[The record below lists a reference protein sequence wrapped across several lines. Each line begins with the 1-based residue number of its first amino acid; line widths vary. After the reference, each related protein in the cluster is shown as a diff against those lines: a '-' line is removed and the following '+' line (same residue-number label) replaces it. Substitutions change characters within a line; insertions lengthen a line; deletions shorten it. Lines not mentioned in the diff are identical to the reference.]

1 MIPLGK
7 VSVFAASSWGGF
19 FLEQRMAKLYAE
31 IAKMEAQDDGTVK
44 VWGYASSEAV
54 DSDGEIIAAE
64 AMKAAIPDYMKF
76 GAVREMHG
84 SNAAGTAIEINVEN
98 DGRTFFGAH
107 IVDPVAVTKVKT
119 GVYKGFSI
127 GGSVTA
133 RDELNKS
140 QITGLKL
147 TEISLVDRPANPD
160 AVFTCYKA
168 DKPKDEEEAD
178 KDDKPSDKSAEE
190 KGDKP
195 KDGDK
200 EPEAEEK
207 DGKDDKKDD
216 EEEDD
221 KKDEAEKSASVNLS
235 ESEIAILK
243 AVLAKAEKPKDEPV
257 AKSMWQVKSLADVLM
272 SLEWLISDA
281 SYDGV
286 DEAVIAQIKES
297 AGKLAESLKALT
309 VSEADKLVDGLAAK
323 ADKSDD
329 LAKAESVDEL
339 AKAQDALKKSN
350 DALAKAQA
358 EIESL
363 KKQAAPPKGSTKAIS
378 KAEDNG
384 EDPLNGFEPIVK
396 NDGSLDDVAT
406 LVKAAQAGRL

>member
-1 MIPLGK
+1 
-7 VSVFAASSWGGF
+7 
-19 FLEQRMAKLYAE
+19 MAKLYAE

-84 SNAAGTAIEINVEN
+84 SNAAGTAIEINVED

-160 AVFTCYKA
+160 AVFTCFKA
-168 DKPKDEEEAD
+168 DKPKDEEAD
-178 KDDKPSDKSAEE
+178 KDEDDKPAGKSDETPADDAE
-190 KGDKP
+190 KA
-195 KDGDK
+195 DGDK
-200 EPEAEEK
+200 KADEG
-207 DGKDDKKDD
+207 DG
-216 EEEDD
+216 
-221 KKDEAEKSASVNLS
+221 KKDEAEKSVSVELS
-235 ESEIAILK
+235 ASEIAILK
-243 AVLAKAEKPKDEPV
+243 AALAKAEKQEDEPV
-257 AKSMWQVKSLADVLM
+257 AKSMWQVKSLADVLA
-272 SLEWLISDA
+272 SLRWLIEDA
-281 SYDGV
+281 IYDDV
-286 DEAVIAQIKES
+286 DAAVIAQIKES
-297 AGKLAESLKALT
+297 AASLAESLKALT
-309 VSEADKLVDGLAAK
+309 ISEADKLVDGLAAK

-329 LAKAESVDEL
+329 LSKAESADEL

-363 KKQAAPPKGSTKAIS
+363 KKQAAPPKGSTKAIG

-384 EDPLNGFEPIVK
+384 EDPLNGFQPIVK

-406 LVKAAQAGRL
+406 LVKAAHAGRL

>member
-1 MIPLGK
+1 
-7 VSVFAASSWGGF
+7 
-19 FLEQRMAKLYAE
+19 MAKLYAE

-84 SNAAGTAIEINVEN
+84 SNAAGTAIEINVED

-160 AVFTCYKA
+160 AVFTCFKA
-168 DKPKDEEEAD
+168 DKPKDDEEAAD
-178 KDDKPSDKSAEE
+178 KDDEPADKTDETPTDDTE
-190 KGDKP
+190 KA
-195 KDGDK
+195 DG
-200 EPEAEEK
+200 EK
-207 DGKDDKKDD
+207 VDDK
-216 EEEDD
+216 EDD

-257 AKSMWQVKSLADVLM
+257 AKSMYQVKSLADVLT
-272 SLEWLISDA
+272 SLKWLIEDA
-281 SYDGV
+281 AYDNI
-286 DEAVIAQIKES
+286 DETVIAQIKES
-297 AGKLAESLKALT
+297 AGSLAESLKALT

-329 LAKAESVDEL
+329 LAKAESADEL
-339 AKAQDALKKSN
+339 VKAQDALKKSN

-363 KKQAAPPKGSTKAIS
+363 KKQAAPPKGSTKAIG
-378 KAEDNG
+378 KAEDSG
-384 EDPLNGFEPIVK
+384 EDPLNGFQPIVK

-406 LVKAAQAGRL
+406 LVKAAQTGRL

>member
-1 MIPLGK
+1 
-7 VSVFAASSWGGF
+7 
-19 FLEQRMAKLYAE
+19 MAKLYAE

-84 SNAAGTAIEINVEN
+84 SNAAGTAIEINVED

-168 DKPKDEEEAD
+168 DKPKAEEEAD
-178 KDDKPSDKSAEE
+178 KDEDDKTADKADETPADDAEKSD
-190 KGDKP
+190 DKA
-195 KDGDK
+195 DGK
-200 EPEAEEK
+200 
-207 DGKDDKKDD
+207 KDDKED
-216 EEEDD
+216 ET
-221 KKDEAEKSASVNLS
+221 EKSASVNLS
-235 ESEIAILK
+235 ESEIAVLK
-243 AVLAKAEKPKDEPV
+243 AVLAKAEKPKGEPV
-257 AKSMWQVKSLADVLM
+257 AKSMWQVKSLADVLV
-272 SLEWLISDA
+272 SLKWLIHDA
-281 SYDGV
+281 GYDGT
-286 DEAVIAQIKES
+286 DEDVVAQIKES
-297 AGKLAESLKALT
+297 AASLAESLKALT

-406 LVKAAQAGRL
+406 LIKAKQTGRL

>member
-1 MIPLGK
+1 
-7 VSVFAASSWGGF
+7 
-19 FLEQRMAKLYAE
+19 MAKLYAE

-54 DSDGEIIAAE
+54 DSDGEVITAE

-84 SNAAGTAIEINVEN
+84 SNAAGTAIEINVED

-107 IVDPVAVTKVKT
+107 IVDPVAVTKVKK

-127 GGSVTA
+127 GGGVTS

-160 AVFTCYKA
+160 AVFTCFKA
-168 DKPKDEEEAD
+168 DKPKDEEAAD
-178 KDDKPSDKSAEE
+178 KDDEPADKADETPADDTE
-190 KGDKP
+190 KA
-195 KDGDK
+195 DG
-200 EPEAEEK
+200 
-207 DGKDDKKDD
+207 DKKDD
-216 EEEDD
+216 KEDG
-221 KKDEAEKSASVNLS
+221 KKDEAEKSASVELS

-243 AVLAKAEKPKDEPV
+243 AVLAKAEKPKDKPV

-272 SLEWLISDA
+272 SLKWLIEDA
-281 SYDGV
+281 AYGNI

-297 AGKLAESLKALT
+297 AGSLAESLKALT

-329 LAKAESVDEL
+329 LAKAESADEL

-350 DALAKAQA
+350 DALTKAQA

-363 KKQAAPPKGSTKAIS
+363 KKQAAPPKGSTKAIG

-384 EDPLNGFEPIVK
+384 EDPLQGFQPIVK

-406 LVKAAQAGRL
+406 LVKAAQTGRL

>member
-1 MIPLGK
+1 
-7 VSVFAASSWGGF
+7 
-19 FLEQRMAKLYAE
+19 MAKLYAE

-84 SNAAGTAIEINVEN
+84 SNAAGTAIEINVED

-168 DKPKDEEEAD
+168 DKPKDEEEA
-178 KDDKPSDKSAEE
+178 
-190 KGDKP
+190 
-195 KDGDK
+195 
-200 EPEAEEK
+200 
-207 DGKDDKKDD
+207 GK
-216 EEEDD
+216 EEDD
-221 KKDEAEKSASVNLS
+221 KTADKTDETPADDAEKADGNKKDDKEDEAEKSASVELS

-257 AKSMWQVKSLADVLM
+257 AKSMWQVKSLSDVLM
-272 SLEWLISDA
+272 SLKWLIEDA
-281 SYDGV
+281 AYDNI

-297 AGKLAESLKALT
+297 AASLAESLKALT
-309 VSEADKLVDGLAAK
+309 ASEADKLVDGLAAK

-363 KKQAAPPKGSTKAIS
+363 KKQVAPPKGGTKAIS

-384 EDPLNGFEPIVK
+384 EDPLKGFQPIVK

-406 LVKAAQAGRL
+406 LIKAAQTGRL

>member
-1 MIPLGK
+1 
-7 VSVFAASSWGGF
+7 
-19 FLEQRMAKLYAE
+19 MAKLYAE

-84 SNAAGTAIEINVEN
+84 SNAAGTAIEINVED

-160 AVFTCYKA
+160 AVFTCFKA
-168 DKPKDEEEAD
+168 DKPKDDDEAD
-178 KDDKPSDKSAEE
+178 KDEDDKTADKTDETPDDDAE
-190 KGDKP
+190 KA
-195 KDGDK
+195 DG
-200 EPEAEEK
+200 
-207 DGKDDKKDD
+207 DKKDD
-216 EEEDD
+216 KED
-221 KKDEAEKSASVNLS
+221 KEDETEKSASVNLS

-257 AKSMWQVKSLADVLM
+257 TKSMWQVKSLADVLM
-272 SLEWLISDA
+272 SLKWLINDA
-281 SYDGV
+281 GYDGV

-297 AGKLAESLKALT
+297 AGSLAESLKALT

-363 KKQAAPPKGSTKAIS
+363 KRQAAPPKGSTKAIS

-384 EDPLNGFEPIVK
+384 EDPLNGFQPIVK

-406 LVKAAQAGRL
+406 LVKAAHTGRL

>member
-1 MIPLGK
+1 
-7 VSVFAASSWGGF
+7 
-19 FLEQRMAKLYAE
+19 MAKLYAE

-54 DSDGEIIAAE
+54 DSDGEVIAAE

-84 SNAAGTAIEINVEN
+84 SNAAGTAIEINVED

-160 AVFTCYKA
+160 AVFTCFKA
-168 DKPKDEEEAD
+168 DKPKDDEETAD
-178 KDDKPSDKSAEE
+178 KDDESADKADETPDDDAE
-190 KGDKP
+190 KA
-195 KDGDK
+195 DG
-200 EPEAEEK
+200 
-207 DGKDDKKDD
+207 DKKDD
-216 EEEDD
+216 KEDD
-221 KKDEAEKSASVNLS
+221 KKDEAEKSASVELS

-243 AVLAKAEKPKDEPV
+243 AVLAKADKSEYEHKYEPV

-272 SLEWLISDA
+272 SLKWLINDA
-281 SYDGV
+281 GYDGV
-286 DEAVIAQIKES
+286 DESVIAQIKES
-297 AGKLAESLKALT
+297 AGSLAESLKALT

-329 LAKAESVDEL
+329 LAKAESADEL

-363 KKQAAPPKGSTKAIS
+363 KKQAAPPKGSTKAIG

-384 EDPLNGFEPIVK
+384 EDPLQGFQPIVK

-406 LVKAAQAGRL
+406 LVKAAQTGRL

>member
-1 MIPLGK
+1 
-7 VSVFAASSWGGF
+7 
-19 FLEQRMAKLYAE
+19 MAKLYAE

-54 DSDGEIIAAE
+54 DSDGEVIAAE

-84 SNAAGTAIEINVEN
+84 SNAAGTAIEINVED

-127 GGSVTA
+127 GGSVTS

-160 AVFTCYKA
+160 AVFTCFKA
-168 DKPKDEEEAD
+168 DKPKDGEEVAD
-178 KDDKPSDKSAEE
+178 KDDKPADKADETPADDTE
-190 KGDKP
+190 KA
-195 KDGDK
+195 DG
-200 EPEAEEK
+200 EK
-207 DGKDDKKDD
+207 VDDK
-216 EEEDD
+216 EDD
-221 KKDEAEKSASVNLS
+221 KKDETEKSASVELS

-243 AVLAKAEKPKDEPV
+243 AVLAKAEKQEAATKADEPV
-257 AKSMWQVKSLADVLM
+257 DESVIKS
-272 SLEWLISDA
+272 
-281 SYDGV
+281 
-286 DEAVIAQIKES
+286 
-297 AGKLAESLKALT
+297 
-309 VSEADKLVDGLAAK
+309 
-323 ADKSDD
+323 DKSDD
-329 LAKAESVDEL
+329 LAKAESADEL

-363 KKQAAPPKGSTKAIS
+363 KKQAAPPKGSTKAIG

-384 EDPLNGFEPIVK
+384 EDPLKGFQPIVK

-406 LVKAAQAGRL
+406 LIKAAQTGRL

>member
-1 MIPLGK
+1 
-7 VSVFAASSWGGF
+7 
-19 FLEQRMAKLYAE
+19 MAKLYAE

-54 DSDGEIIAAE
+54 DSDGEVIAAE

-84 SNAAGTAIEINVEN
+84 SNAAGTAIEINVED

-168 DKPKDEEEAD
+168 DKPKDEEEAAD
-178 KDDKPSDKSAEE
+178 KDDEPSDKSAEE
-190 KGDKP
+190 EGDKP

-200 EPEAEEK
+200 EPEAEDKEDDK
-207 DGKDDKKDD
+207 KDDKKD
-216 EEEDD
+216 ET
-221 KKDEAEKSASVNLS
+221 EKSASVNLS

-243 AVLAKAEKPKDEPV
+243 AVLAKAEKQKDEPV
-257 AKSMWQVKSLADVLM
+257 AKSMWQVKSLADVLA
-272 SLEWLISDA
+272 SLKWLIEDA
-281 SYDGV
+281 IYDDV
-286 DEAVIAQIKES
+286 DAAVIAQIKES
-297 AGKLAESLKALT
+297 AGSLAESLKALT
-309 VSEADKLVDGLAAK
+309 VSESDKLVDGLAAK

-329 LAKAESVDEL
+329 LAKAESADEL

-363 KKQAAPPKGSTKAIS
+363 KKQAAPPKGSAKAIG

-384 EDPLNGFEPIVK
+384 GDPLNGFQPIVK

-406 LVKAAQAGRL
+406 LVKAAQTGRL

>member
-1 MIPLGK
+1 
-7 VSVFAASSWGGF
+7 
-19 FLEQRMAKLYAE
+19 MAKLYAE

-84 SNAAGTAIEINVEN
+84 SNAAGTAIEINVED

-107 IVDPVAVTKVKT
+107 IVDPVAVAKVKT

-160 AVFTCYKA
+160 AVFTCFKA
-168 DKPKDEEEAD
+168 DKPK
-178 KDDKPSDKSAEE
+178 
-190 KGDKP
+190 
-195 KDGDK
+195 
-200 EPEAEEK
+200 
-207 DGKDDKKDD
+207 
-216 EEEDD
+216 
-221 KKDEAEKSASVNLS
+221 AEKQEA
-235 ESEIAILK
+235 ATK
-243 AVLAKAEKPKDEPV
+243 ADEP
-257 AKSMWQVKSLADVLM
+257 
-272 SLEWLISDA
+272 
-281 SYDGV
+281 V
-286 DEAVIAQIKES
+286 DEAVSKS
-297 AGKLAESLKALT
+297 
-309 VSEADKLVDGLAAK
+309 
-323 ADKSDD
+323 DKSDD
-329 LAKAESVDEL
+329 LAKAEMADAL

-384 EDPLNGFEPIVK
+384 ENPLNGFQPIVK

-406 LVKAAQAGRL
+406 LIKAKQTGRL

>member
-1 MIPLGK
+1 
-7 VSVFAASSWGGF
+7 
-19 FLEQRMAKLYAE
+19 MAKLYAE

-84 SNAAGTAIEINVEN
+84 SNAAGTAIEINVED

-160 AVFTCYKA
+160 AVFTCFKA
-168 DKPKDEEEAD
+168 DKPKADEEAD
-178 KDDKPSDKSAEE
+178 KDEDDKSADKTDETPADDAE
-190 KGDKP
+190 KADDKA
-195 KDGDK
+195 DGK
-200 EPEAEEK
+200 
-207 DGKDDKKDD
+207 KDDK
-216 EEEDD
+216 E
-221 KKDEAEKSASVNLS
+221 DEAEKSASVNLS

-272 SLEWLISDA
+272 SLKWLINDA
-281 SYDGV
+281 GYDGV

-297 AGKLAESLKALT
+297 AASLAESLKALT
-309 VSEADKLVDGLAAK
+309 ISEADKLVDGLAAK

-384 EDPLNGFEPIVK
+384 EDPLNGFQPIVK

-406 LVKAAQAGRL
+406 LIKAKQTGRL

>member
-1 MIPLGK
+1 
-7 VSVFAASSWGGF
+7 
-19 FLEQRMAKLYAE
+19 MAKLYAE

-54 DSDGEIIAAE
+54 DSDGEVIAAE

-84 SNAAGTAIEINVEN
+84 SNAAGTAIEINVED

-160 AVFTCYKA
+160 AVFTCFKA

-178 KDDKPSDKSAEE
+178 KDDKPSDKTDETPAE
-190 KGDKP
+190 KA
-195 KDGDK
+195 DGDK
-200 EPEAEEK
+200 V
-207 DGKDDKKDD
+207 DDK
-216 EEEDD
+216 EDD
-221 KKDEAEKSASVNLS
+221 KEDEAEKSVSVNLS

-257 AKSMWQVKSLADVLM
+257 AKSIYQVKSLTDVLI
-272 SLEWLISDA
+272 SLKWLIDDA
-281 SYDGV
+281 NYGSV
-286 DEAVIAQIKES
+286 DKDITAQIKELAAS
-297 AGKLAESLKALT
+297 LAESLKALT
-309 VSEADKLVDGLAAK
+309 ASEADKLVDGLSAK

-384 EDPLNGFEPIVK
+384 EDPLKGFQPIVK
-396 NDGSLDDVAT
+396 NDGTLDDVAT
-406 LVKAAQAGRL
+406 LVKAAQTGRL

>member
-1 MIPLGK
+1 
-7 VSVFAASSWGGF
+7 
-19 FLEQRMAKLYAE
+19 MAKLYAE

-84 SNAAGTAIEINVEN
+84 SNAAGTAIEINVED

-107 IVDPVAVTKVKT
+107 IVDPIAVTKVKT

-160 AVFTCYKA
+160 AVFTCFKA
-168 DKPKDEEEAD
+168 DKPKADEEAE
-178 KDDKPSDKSAEE
+178 KEEDDKPSDKSAEE
-190 KGDKP
+190 EADKP

-200 EPEAEEK
+200 EPEAEDK
-207 DGKDDKKDD
+207 DGKDDKGDKEDD
-216 EEEDD
+216 EDD
-221 KKDEAEKSASVNLS
+221 KKDEAEKSESVNLS
-235 ESEIAILK
+235 ESEIVLLKTIL
-243 AVLAKAEKPKDEPV
+243 ARLEKSSVPD
-257 AKSMWQVKSLADVLM
+257 SL
-272 SLEWLISDA
+272 
-281 SYDGV
+281 
-286 DEAVIAQIKES
+286 
-297 AGKLAESLKALT
+297 T
-309 VSEADKLVDGLAAK
+309 
-323 ADKSDD
+323 
-329 LAKAESVDEL
+329 KAESVDEL

-350 DALAKAQA
+350 DDLAKAQA

-363 KKQAAPPKGSTKAIS
+363 KKQAAPPKGSTKAIG

-384 EDPLNGFEPIVK
+384 EDPLKGFQPIVK

>member
-1 MIPLGK
+1 
-7 VSVFAASSWGGF
+7 
-19 FLEQRMAKLYAE
+19 MAKLYAE

-54 DSDGEIIAAE
+54 DSDGEVIAAE

-84 SNAAGTAIEINVEN
+84 SNAAGTAIEINVED

-160 AVFTCYKA
+160 AVFTCFKA
-168 DKPKDEEEAD
+168 DKPKDEEETAD
-178 KDDKPSDKSAEE
+178 KDDEPADKADETPADDAE
-190 KGDKP
+190 KA
-195 KDGDK
+195 DG
-200 EPEAEEK
+200 
-207 DGKDDKKDD
+207 DKKDD
-216 EEEDD
+216 KEDD

-243 AVLAKAEKPKDEPV
+243 AVLAKAEKPKDELV

-272 SLEWLISDA
+272 SLKWLINDA
-281 SYDGV
+281 GYDGV
-286 DEAVIAQIKES
+286 DESVIAQIKES
-297 AGKLAESLKALT
+297 AGSLAESLKALT
-309 VSEADKLVDGLAAK
+309 VSEADKLADGLAAK

-329 LAKAESVDEL
+329 LAKAESADEL

-363 KKQAAPPKGSTKAIS
+363 KKQAAPPKGSTKAIG

-384 EDPLNGFEPIVK
+384 EDPLKGFQPIVK

-406 LVKAAQAGRL
+406 LVKVVQAGRL

>member
-1 MIPLGK
+1 
-7 VSVFAASSWGGF
+7 
-19 FLEQRMAKLYAE
+19 MAKLYAE

-54 DSDGEIIAAE
+54 DSDVEIIAAE
-64 AMKAAIPDYMKF
+64 AMSAAIPDDTKF

-84 SNAAGTAIEINVEN
+84 SNAAGTAIEINVED

-160 AVFTCYKA
+160 AVFTCFKA

-178 KDDKPSDKSAEE
+178 KDEDDKPADKADETPADDAE
-190 KGDKP
+190 KAG
-195 KDGDK
+195 G
-200 EPEAEEK
+200 
-207 DGKDDKKDD
+207 DKKDD
-216 EEEDD
+216 KDD

-272 SLEWLISDA
+272 SLKWLIEDA
-281 SYDGV
+281 AYDNI

-297 AGKLAESLKALT
+297 AASLAESLKALT
-309 VSEADKLVDGLAAK
+309 VSEADRLVGGLAAK

-406 LVKAAQAGRL
+406 LVKAAQTGRL

>member
-1 MIPLGK
+1 
-7 VSVFAASSWGGF
+7 
-19 FLEQRMAKLYAE
+19 MAKLYAE

-54 DSDGEIIAAE
+54 DSDGEVIAAE

-84 SNAAGTAIEINVEN
+84 SNAAGTAIEINVED

-160 AVFTCYKA
+160 AVFTCFKA

-178 KDDKPSDKSAEE
+178 KAEDDKPADKADETPADDAE
-190 KGDKP
+190 KA
-195 KDGDK
+195 DGDK
-200 EPEAEEK
+200 KA
-207 DGKDDKKDD
+207 D
-216 EEEDD
+216 EEDD
-221 KKDEAEKSASVNLS
+221 KKDEAEKSANVELS

-272 SLEWLISDA
+272 SLKWLIEDA
-281 SYDGV
+281 AYDNI
-286 DEAVIAQIKES
+286 DEAVVAQIKES
-297 AGKLAESLKALT
+297 AGSLAESLKALT
-309 VSEADKLVDGLAAK
+309 ISEADKLVDGLAAK

-363 KKQAAPPKGSTKAIS
+363 KKQAAPPKGSAKAIS

-384 EDPLNGFEPIVK
+384 EDPLKGFQPIVK

-406 LVKAAQAGRL
+406 LIKAKQTGRL

>member
-1 MIPLGK
+1 
-7 VSVFAASSWGGF
+7 
-19 FLEQRMAKLYAE
+19 MAKLYAE

-84 SNAAGTAIEINVEN
+84 SNAAGTAIEINVED

-160 AVFTCYKA
+160 AVFTCFKA
-168 DKPKDEEEAD
+168 DKPKDDDEAD
-178 KDDKPSDKSAEE
+178 KDEDDKTADKTDETPDDDAE
-190 KGDKP
+190 KA
-195 KDGDK
+195 DG
-200 EPEAEEK
+200 
-207 DGKDDKKDD
+207 DKKDD
-216 EEEDD
+216 KED
-221 KKDEAEKSASVNLS
+221 KEDETEKSASVNLS

-257 AKSMWQVKSLADVLM
+257 TKSMWQVKSLADVLM
-272 SLEWLISDA
+272 SLKWLINDA
-281 SYDGV
+281 GYDGV

-297 AGKLAESLKALT
+297 AGSLAESLKALT

-384 EDPLNGFEPIVK
+384 EDPLNGFQPIVK

-406 LVKAAQAGRL
+406 LVKAAQTGRL

>member
-1 MIPLGK
+1 
-7 VSVFAASSWGGF
+7 
-19 FLEQRMAKLYAE
+19 MAKLYAE

-84 SNAAGTAIEINVEN
+84 SNAAGTAIEINVED

-168 DKPKDEEEAD
+168 DKPKDGEEAAD
-178 KDDKPSDKSAEE
+178 KDEDDKSADKADETPADDTE
-190 KGDKP
+190 K
-195 KDGDK
+195 
-200 EPEAEEK
+200 A
-207 DGKDDKKDD
+207 DDKADKKVDD
-216 EEEDD
+216 KEDD

-243 AVLAKAEKPKDEPV
+243 TVLAKAEKPKDEPV

-272 SLEWLISDA
+272 SLKWLIEDA
-281 SYDGV
+281 AYDNI
-286 DEAVIAQIKES
+286 DETVIAQIKES
-297 AGKLAESLKALT
+297 AGSLAESLKAL
-309 VSEADKLVDGLAAK
+309 VASEADKLVDGLAAK

-329 LAKAESVDEL
+329 LAKAESADEL

-358 EIESL
+358 EIENL
-363 KKQAAPPKGSTKAIS
+363 KKQAAPPKGSTKAIG

-384 EDPLNGFEPIVK
+384 EDPLNGFQPIVK

-406 LVKAAQAGRL
+406 LVKAAHAGRL

>member
-1 MIPLGK
+1 
-7 VSVFAASSWGGF
+7 
-19 FLEQRMAKLYAE
+19 MAKLYAE
-31 IAKMEAQDDGTVK
+31 IVKMEAQDDGTVK

-54 DSDGEIIAAE
+54 DSDGEVIAAE

-84 SNAAGTAIEINVEN
+84 SNAAGTAIEINVED

-160 AVFTCYKA
+160 AVFTCFKA
-168 DKPKDEEEAD
+168 DKPKDEEEVAD
-178 KDDKPSDKSAEE
+178 KDDEPADKTDETPADDTE
-190 KGDKP
+190 KA
-195 KDGDK
+195 DG
-200 EPEAEEK
+200 
-207 DGKDDKKDD
+207 DKKDD
-216 EEEDD
+216 KEDD
-221 KKDEAEKSASVNLS
+221 KKDEAEKSASVELS

-243 AVLAKAEKPKDEPV
+243 AVLAKAEKPKDELV
-257 AKSMWQVKSLADVLM
+257 TKSMWQVKSLADVLM
-272 SLEWLISDA
+272 SLKWLINDA
-281 SYDGV
+281 GYDGV
-286 DEAVIAQIKES
+286 DESVIAQIKES
-297 AGKLAESLKALT
+297 AGSLAESLKALT

-329 LAKAESVDEL
+329 LAKAESADEL

-363 KKQAAPPKGSTKAIS
+363 KKQAAPPKGSTKAIG

-384 EDPLNGFEPIVK
+384 EDPLQGFQPIVK

-406 LVKAAQAGRL
+406 LVKAAQTGRL

>member
-1 MIPLGK
+1 
-7 VSVFAASSWGGF
+7 
-19 FLEQRMAKLYAE
+19 MAKLYAE

-54 DSDGEIIAAE
+54 DSDGEVIAAE

-84 SNAAGTAIEINVEN
+84 SNAAGTAIEINVED

-168 DKPKDEEEAD
+168 DKPKDEEETAD
-178 KDDKPSDKSAEE
+178 KDDEPADKADETPADDTE
-190 KGDKP
+190 KA
-195 KDGDK
+195 DG
-200 EPEAEEK
+200 
-207 DGKDDKKDD
+207 
-216 EEEDD
+216 
-221 KKDEAEKSASVNLS
+221 KKDEAEKSASVELS

-243 AVLAKAEKPKDEPV
+243 AVLAKAEKQEAATKADEPV
-257 AKSMWQVKSLADVLM
+257 DESVSKS
-272 SLEWLISDA
+272 
-281 SYDGV
+281 
-286 DEAVIAQIKES
+286 
-297 AGKLAESLKALT
+297 
-309 VSEADKLVDGLAAK
+309 
-323 ADKSDD
+323 DKSDD
-329 LAKAESVDEL
+329 LAKAEMADAL

-363 KKQAAPPKGSTKAIS
+363 KKQAAPPKGSTKAIG

-384 EDPLNGFEPIVK
+384 EDPLKGFQPIVK

-406 LVKAAQAGRL
+406 LIKAKQTGRL

>member
-1 MIPLGK
+1 
-7 VSVFAASSWGGF
+7 
-19 FLEQRMAKLYAE
+19 MAKLYAE

-44 VWGYASSEAV
+44 VWGYASSEAI

-84 SNAAGTAIEINVEN
+84 SNAAGTAIEINVED

-160 AVFTCYKA
+160 AVFTCFKA
-168 DKPKDEEEAD
+168 DKSKDEEEAAD

-190 KGDKP
+190 EGDKP

-200 EPEAEEK
+200 EPEAEDK
-207 DGKDDKKDD
+207 GGKDDKKDD
-216 EEEDD
+216 KE
-221 KKDEAEKSASVNLS
+221 DEAEKSASVDLS
-235 ESEIAILK
+235 EAEIAILK
-243 AVLAKAEKPKDEPV
+243 AVLARFEK
-257 AKSMWQVKSLADVLM
+257 S
-272 SLEWLISDA
+272 
-281 SYDGV
+281 
-286 DEAVIAQIKES
+286 AV
-297 AGKLAESLKALT
+297 
-309 VSEADKLVDGLAAK
+309 
-323 ADKSDD
+323 SDD
-329 LAKAESVDEL
+329 LAKAESADEL

-363 KKQAAPPKGSTKAIS
+363 KKQAAPPKGSTKAIG

-384 EDPLNGFEPIVK
+384 EDPLKGFQPIVK

-406 LVKAAQAGRL
+406 LVKAAQSGRL

>member
-1 MIPLGK
+1 
-7 VSVFAASSWGGF
+7 
-19 FLEQRMAKLYAE
+19 MAKLYAE

-84 SNAAGTAIEINVEN
+84 SNAAGTAIEINVED

-107 IVDPVAVTKVKT
+107 IVDPVAVAKVKT

-168 DKPKDEEEAD
+168 DKPKDDEEAG
-178 KDDKPSDKSAEE
+178 KEEDDKTTDKADETPADDAE
-190 KGDKP
+190 KVG
-195 KDGDK
+195 GDK
-200 EPEAEEK
+200 EPEAE
-207 DGKDDKKDD
+207 DKDDKDD
-216 EEEDD
+216 KEDD
-221 KKDEAEKSASVNLS
+221 KEDEAEKSASIELS
-235 ESEIAILK
+235 ESEIVLLKTIL
-243 AVLAKAEKPKDEPV
+243 ARLEKSSVPD
-257 AKSMWQVKSLADVLM
+257 SL
-272 SLEWLISDA
+272 
-281 SYDGV
+281 
-286 DEAVIAQIKES
+286 
-297 AGKLAESLKALT
+297 T
-309 VSEADKLVDGLAAK
+309 
-323 ADKSDD
+323 
-329 LAKAESVDEL
+329 KAESVDEL
-339 AKAQDALKKSN
+339 VKAQDALKKSN

-384 EDPLNGFEPIVK
+384 EDPLKGFEPIVK

>member
-1 MIPLGK
+1 
-7 VSVFAASSWGGF
+7 
-19 FLEQRMAKLYAE
+19 MAKLYAE

-84 SNAAGTAIEINVEN
+84 SNAAGTAIEINVED

-168 DKPKDEEEAD
+168 DKPKADEE
-178 KDDKPSDKSAEE
+178 AE
-190 KGDKP
+190 
-195 KDGDK
+195 K
-200 EPEAEEK
+200 EDK
-207 DGKDDKKDD
+207 DGKDDKGDKGDKEDD
-216 EEEDD
+216 EDD
-221 KKDEAEKSASVNLS
+221 KKDETEKSESINLS
-235 ESEIAILK
+235 ESEIVLLKTIL
-243 AVLAKAEKPKDEPV
+243 ARLEKSSVPD
-257 AKSMWQVKSLADVLM
+257 S
-272 SLEWLISDA
+272 
-281 SYDGV
+281 
-286 DEAVIAQIKES
+286 
-297 AGKLAESLKALT
+297 
-309 VSEADKLVDGLAAK
+309 
-323 ADKSDD
+323 

-384 EDPLNGFEPIVK
+384 EDPLKGFQPIVK

>member
-1 MIPLGK
+1 
-7 VSVFAASSWGGF
+7 
-19 FLEQRMAKLYAE
+19 MAKLYAE

-84 SNAAGTAIEINVEN
+84 SNAAGTAIEINVED

-107 IVDPVAVTKVKT
+107 IVDPIAVTKVKT

-160 AVFTCYKA
+160 AVFTCFKA
-168 DKPKDEEEAD
+168 DKPKDEEETVD
-178 KDDKPSDKSAEE
+178 KDDKPSDKPAEE
-190 KGDKP
+190 EGDKP

-200 EPEAEEK
+200 EPEAE
-207 DGKDDKKDD
+207 DKDDKDDKDD
-216 EEEDD
+216 D
-221 KKDEAEKSASVNLS
+221 KEDEAEKSASVNLS
-235 ESEIAILK
+235 EAEIAILK
-243 AVLAKAEKPKDEPV
+243 AVLAKAEKQQV
-257 AKSMWQVKSLADVLM
+257 ASEVNKP
-272 SLEWLISDA
+272 
-281 SYDGV
+281 V
-286 DEAVIAQIKES
+286 DE
-297 AGKLAESLKALT
+297 L
-309 VSEADKLVDGLAAK
+309 VSKS
-323 ADKSDD
+323 DKSDD
-329 LAKAESVDEL
+329 LAKAEMADEL

-350 DALAKAQA
+350 DALAKAEA

-363 KKQAAPPKGSTKAIS
+363 KKQAAPPKGSAKAIS

-384 EDPLNGFEPIVK
+384 EDPLKGFQPIVK

>member
-1 MIPLGK
+1 
-7 VSVFAASSWGGF
+7 
-19 FLEQRMAKLYAE
+19 MAKLYAE

-54 DSDGEIIAAE
+54 DSDGEVITAQ

-84 SNAAGTAIEINVEN
+84 SNAAGTAIEINVED

-160 AVFTCYKA
+160 AVFTCFKA
-168 DKPKDEEEAD
+168 DKPKDEEEAAD
-178 KDDKPSDKSAEE
+178 KDDEPADKADETPADDTE
-190 KGDKP
+190 KA
-195 KDGDK
+195 DGEKVDDK
-200 EPEAEEK
+200 E
-207 DGKDDKKDD
+207 
-216 EEEDD
+216 
-221 KKDEAEKSASVNLS
+221 DEAEKSASVNLS

-257 AKSMWQVKSLADVLM
+257 AKSMWQVKSLADVLT
-272 SLEWLISDA
+272 SLKWLIEDA
-281 SYDGV
+281 AYDNV
-286 DEAVIAQIKES
+286 DETVIAQIKES
-297 AGKLAESLKALT
+297 AGSLAESLKALAA
-309 VSEADKLVDGLAAK
+309 SEADKLVDGLAAK

-363 KKQAAPPKGSTKAIS
+363 KKQAAPPKGSTKAIG

-384 EDPLNGFEPIVK
+384 EDPLNGFQPIVK

-406 LVKAAQAGRL
+406 LVKAAHAGRL

>member
-1 MIPLGK
+1 
-7 VSVFAASSWGGF
+7 
-19 FLEQRMAKLYAE
+19 MAKLYAE

-84 SNAAGTAIEINVEN
+84 SNAAGTAIEINVED

-178 KDDKPSDKSAEE
+178 KDEDDKTADKTDETPADDAE
-190 KGDKP
+190 KADDKA
-195 KDGDK
+195 DGK
-200 EPEAEEK
+200 
-207 DGKDDKKDD
+207 KDDK
-216 EEEDD
+216 E
-221 KKDEAEKSASVNLS
+221 DEAEKSASVNLS
-235 ESEIAILK
+235 ESEIALLK

-257 AKSMWQVKSLADVLM
+257 TKSMWQVKSLADVLT
-272 SLEWLISDA
+272 SLKWLIEDA
-281 SYDGV
+281 AYDNI

-297 AGKLAESLKALT
+297 AGSLAESLKALT

-384 EDPLNGFEPIVK
+384 EDPLNGFQPIVK

-406 LVKAAQAGRL
+406 LVKAAQTGRL

>member
-1 MIPLGK
+1 
-7 VSVFAASSWGGF
+7 
-19 FLEQRMAKLYAE
+19 MAKLYAE

-54 DSDGEIIAAE
+54 DSDGEVIAAE

-84 SNAAGTAIEINVEN
+84 SNAAGTAIEINVED

-127 GGSVTA
+127 GGSVTS
-133 RDELNKS
+133 RNELNKS

-160 AVFTCYKA
+160 AVFTSCKA
-168 DKPKDEEEAD
+168 DKPKDEEEEAD
-178 KDDKPSDKSAEE
+178 KDDEPADKTDETPADDTE
-190 KGDKP
+190 KA
-195 KDGDK
+195 DG
-200 EPEAEEK
+200 EK
-207 DGKDDKKDD
+207 VDDK
-216 EEEDD
+216 EDD
-221 KKDEAEKSASVNLS
+221 KKDETEKSASVNLS

-243 AVLAKAEKPKDEPV
+243 AVLAKAEKQKDEPV
-257 AKSMWQVKSLADVLM
+257 AKSMWQVKSLADVLA
-272 SLEWLISDA
+272 SLKWLIEDA
-281 SYDGV
+281 IYDDV
-286 DEAVIAQIKES
+286 DAAVIAQIKES
-297 AGKLAESLKALT
+297 AGSLAESLKALT
-309 VSEADKLVDGLAAK
+309 VSEADKLVDGSAAK

-329 LAKAESVDEL
+329 LAKAESADEL

-363 KKQAAPPKGSTKAIS
+363 KKQAAPPKGSTKAIG

-384 EDPLNGFEPIVK
+384 EDPLNGFQPIVK

-406 LVKAAQAGRL
+406 LVKAAQTGRL

>member
-1 MIPLGK
+1 
-7 VSVFAASSWGGF
+7 
-19 FLEQRMAKLYAE
+19 MAKLYAE

-84 SNAAGTAIEINVEN
+84 SNAAGTAIEINVED

-160 AVFTCYKA
+160 AVFTCFKA
-168 DKPKDEEEAD
+168 DKPKDDEETAD
-178 KDDKPSDKSAEE
+178 KDDEPADKADETSADDAE
-190 KGDKP
+190 KA
-195 KDGDK
+195 DG
-200 EPEAEEK
+200 
-207 DGKDDKKDD
+207 DKKDD
-216 EEEDD
+216 KEDD
-221 KKDEAEKSASVNLS
+221 KKDEAEKSASVELS
-235 ESEIAILK
+235 ASEIAILK
-243 AVLAKAEKPKDEPV
+243 AVLAKAEKSKDEPV
-257 AKSMWQVKSLADVLM
+257 AKSMWQVKSLADVLT
-272 SLEWLISDA
+272 SLKWLIEDA
-281 SYDGV
+281 AYDNI
-286 DEAVIAQIKES
+286 DETVIAQIKES
-297 AGKLAESLKALT
+297 AGSLAESLKALAA
-309 VSEADKLVDGLAAK
+309 SEADKLVDGLAAK

-363 KKQAAPPKGSTKAIS
+363 KKQAAPPKGSTKAIG

-384 EDPLNGFEPIVK
+384 EDPLKGFQPIVK

-406 LVKAAQAGRL
+406 LVKAAHAGRL

>member
-1 MIPLGK
+1 MT
-7 VSVFAASSWGGF
+7 
-19 FLEQRMAKLYAE
+19 KLYAE

-54 DSDGEIIAAE
+54 DSDGEVIAAE

-84 SNAAGTAIEINVEN
+84 SNAAGTAIEINVED

-127 GGSVTA
+127 GGSITA

-160 AVFTCYKA
+160 AVFTCFKA
-168 DKPKDEEEAD
+168 DKPKDEDKEPKAED
-178 KDDKPSDKSAEE
+178 KDDK
-190 KGDKP
+190 
-195 KDGDK
+195 DG
-200 EPEAEEK
+200 
-207 DGKDDKKDD
+207 
-216 EEEDD
+216 D

-257 AKSMWQVKSLADVLM
+257 AKSMWQVKSLADVLA
-272 SLEWLISDA
+272 SLRWLIEDA
-281 SYDGV
+281 IYDDV
-286 DEAVIAQIKES
+286 DAAVIAQIKES
-297 AGKLAESLKALT
+297 AASLAESLKALT

-363 KKQAAPPKGSTKAIS
+363 KKQAAPPKGSTKAIG

-384 EDPLNGFEPIVK
+384 EDPLNGFQPIVK

-406 LVKAAQAGRL
+406 LVKAAQTGRL

>member
-1 MIPLGK
+1 
-7 VSVFAASSWGGF
+7 
-19 FLEQRMAKLYAE
+19 MAKLYGE

-84 SNAAGTAIEINVEN
+84 SNAAGTAIEINVED

-107 IVDPVAVTKVKT
+107 IVDPIAVTKVKT

-160 AVFTCYKA
+160 AVFTCFKA
-168 DKPKDEEEAD
+168 DKPKDGEEAAD
-178 KDDKPSDKSAEE
+178 KDDEPADKTDETPADDTE
-190 KGDKP
+190 KA
-195 KDGDK
+195 DG
-200 EPEAEEK
+200 EK
-207 DGKDDKKDD
+207 VDDK
-216 EEEDD
+216 EDD
-221 KKDEAEKSASVNLS
+221 KKDETEKSASVNLS

-243 AVLAKAEKPKDEPV
+243 AVLAKAEKQKDEPV
-257 AKSMWQVKSLADVLM
+257 AKSMWQVKSLADVLA
-272 SLEWLISDA
+272 SLKWLIEDA
-281 SYDGV
+281 IYDDV
-286 DEAVIAQIKES
+286 DAAVIAQIKES
-297 AGKLAESLKALT
+297 AGSLAESLKALT

-329 LAKAESVDEL
+329 LAKAESADEL

-363 KKQAAPPKGSTKAIS
+363 KKQAAPPKGSAKAIG

-384 EDPLNGFEPIVK
+384 GDPLNGFQPIVK

-406 LVKAAQAGRL
+406 LVKAAQTGRL

>member
-1 MIPLGK
+1 
-7 VSVFAASSWGGF
+7 
-19 FLEQRMAKLYAE
+19 MAKLYAE

-54 DSDGEIIAAE
+54 DSDGEVIAAE

-84 SNAAGTAIEINVEN
+84 SNAAGTAIEINVED

-160 AVFTCYKA
+160 AVFTCFKA
-168 DKPKDEEEAD
+168 DKPKDEEEATD
-178 KDDKPSDKSAEE
+178 KDDEPTDKANETPADDTE
-190 KGDKP
+190 KA
-195 KDGDK
+195 DG
-200 EPEAEEK
+200 
-207 DGKDDKKDD
+207 DKKDD
-216 EEEDD
+216 KEDD
-221 KKDEAEKSASVNLS
+221 KKDEAEKSASVELS

-257 AKSMWQVKSLADVLM
+257 AKSMYQVKSLADVLT
-272 SLEWLISDA
+272 SLKWLIHDA
-281 SYDGV
+281 GYDGT

-297 AGKLAESLKALT
+297 AGSLAESLKALT

-363 KKQAAPPKGSTKAIS
+363 KKQAAPPKGSTKAIG

-384 EDPLNGFEPIVK
+384 EDPLNGFQPIVK

-406 LVKAAQAGRL
+406 LVKAAHAGRL

>member
-1 MIPLGK
+1 
-7 VSVFAASSWGGF
+7 
-19 FLEQRMAKLYAE
+19 MAKLYAE

-54 DSDGEIIAAE
+54 DSDGEVIAAE

-76 GAVREMHG
+76 GSVREMHG
-84 SNAAGTAIEINVEN
+84 SNAAGTAIEINVED

-160 AVFTCYKA
+160 AVFTCFKA
-168 DKPKDEEEAD
+168 DKPKDDEETAD
-178 KDDKPSDKSAEE
+178 KDDESADKADETSADDAE
-190 KGDKP
+190 KA
-195 KDGDK
+195 DG
-200 EPEAEEK
+200 
-207 DGKDDKKDD
+207 DKKDD
-216 EEEDD
+216 KEDD
-221 KKDEAEKSASVNLS
+221 KKDEAEKSASVELS
-235 ESEIAILK
+235 ASEIAILK
-243 AVLAKAEKPKDEPV
+243 AVLAKAEKSKDEPV
-257 AKSMWQVKSLADVLM
+257 AKSMWQVKSLADVLA
-272 SLEWLISDA
+272 SLKWLIEDA
-281 SYDGV
+281 IYDDV
-286 DEAVIAQIKES
+286 DVAVIAQIKES
-297 AGKLAESLKALT
+297 AGSLAESLKALT

-329 LAKAESVDEL
+329 LAKAESADEL

-384 EDPLNGFEPIVK
+384 EDPLNGFQPIVK

-406 LVKAAQAGRL
+406 LVKAAHAGRL

>member
-1 MIPLGK
+1 
-7 VSVFAASSWGGF
+7 
-19 FLEQRMAKLYAE
+19 MAKLYAE

-84 SNAAGTAIEINVEN
+84 SNAAGTAIEINVED

-168 DKPKDEEEAD
+168 DKPKEEEETAD
-178 KDDKPSDKSAEE
+178 KDDEPADKADETPADDAEKADSDTVDE
-190 KGDKP
+190 KVDNK
-195 KDGDK
+195 
-200 EPEAEEK
+200 
-207 DGKDDKKDD
+207 
-216 EEEDD
+216 EDD

-257 AKSMWQVKSLADVLM
+257 AKSMWQVKSLADVLT
-272 SLEWLISDA
+272 SLKWLIEDA
-281 SYDGV
+281 AYDKV

-297 AGKLAESLKALT
+297 AASLAESLKALT

-358 EIESL
+358 EIEIL

-384 EDPLNGFEPIVK
+384 EDPLNGFQPIVK

-406 LVKAAQAGRL
+406 LVKAAHAGRL

>member
-1 MIPLGK
+1 
-7 VSVFAASSWGGF
+7 
-19 FLEQRMAKLYAE
+19 MAKLYAE

-84 SNAAGTAIEINVEN
+84 SNAAGTAIEINVED

-168 DKPKDEEEAD
+168 DKPKADEEAD
-178 KDDKPSDKSAEE
+178 KAEDDKPSDKSAEE
-190 KGDKP
+190 EADKP

-200 EPEAEEK
+200 EPETEDK
-207 DGKDDKKDD
+207 DGKGDKGDKEDD
-216 EEEDD
+216 EDD
-221 KKDEAEKSASVNLS
+221 KEDEAEKSESVNLS

-243 AVLAKAEKPKDEPV
+243 AVLAKVEKPKDEPV
-257 AKSMWQVKSLADVLM
+257 AKSMWQVKSLADVLT
-272 SLEWLISDA
+272 SLKWLIEDA
-281 SYDGV
+281 VYDNI

-297 AGKLAESLKALT
+297 AASLAESLKALT
-309 VSEADKLVDGLAAK
+309 VSEADKLVNGLAAK
-323 ADKSDD
+323 ADKSDA
-329 LAKAESVDEL
+329 LAKVESVDEL

-384 EDPLNGFEPIVK
+384 EDPLKGFQPIVK

-406 LVKAAQAGRL
+406 LVKAAQTGRL

>member
-1 MIPLGK
+1 
-7 VSVFAASSWGGF
+7 
-19 FLEQRMAKLYAE
+19 MAKLYAE

-84 SNAAGTAIEINVEN
+84 SNAAGTAIEINVED

-107 IVDPVAVTKVKT
+107 IVDPIAVTKVKT

-160 AVFTCYKA
+160 AVFTCFKA
-168 DKPKDEEEAD
+168 DKPKDGEEAAD
-178 KDDKPSDKSAEE
+178 KDDEPADKADETPADDTE
-190 KGDKP
+190 KA
-195 KDGDK
+195 DGEKVDDK
-200 EPEAEEK
+200 E
-207 DGKDDKKDD
+207 DDKKDD
-216 EEEDD
+216 
-221 KKDEAEKSASVNLS
+221 AEKSASVNLS

-243 AVLAKAEKPKDEPV
+243 AVLAKAEKQKDEPI
-257 AKSMWQVKSLADVLM
+257 AKSMHQIQSLAGVLT
-272 SLEWLISDA
+272 SLKWLIEDA
-281 SYDGV
+281 VYGNI

-297 AGKLAESLKALT
+297 AGSLAESLKALT

-329 LAKAESVDEL
+329 LAKAESVNEL

-384 EDPLNGFEPIVK
+384 EDPLNGFQPIVK

-406 LVKAAQAGRL
+406 LIKAKQTGRL

>member
-1 MIPLGK
+1 
-7 VSVFAASSWGGF
+7 
-19 FLEQRMAKLYAE
+19 MAKLYAE

-84 SNAAGTAIEINVEN
+84 SNAAGTAIEINVED

-107 IVDPVAVTKVKT
+107 IVDPIAVTKVKT

-160 AVFTCYKA
+160 AVFTCFKA
-168 DKPKDEEEAD
+168 DKPKDEEETAN
-178 KDDKPSDKSAEE
+178 KDDEPADKSAED
-190 KGDKP
+190 KDDKP

-200 EPEAEEK
+200 EPKAE
-207 DGKDDKKDD
+207 DKDDKDD
-216 EEEDD
+216 S
-221 KKDEAEKSASVNLS
+221 KKDEAEKSVSVNLS

-243 AVLAKAEKPKDEPV
+243 AVLAKAEKQKDEPV
-257 AKSMWQVKSLADVLM
+257 AKSMWQVKSLADVLA
-272 SLEWLISDA
+272 SLKWLVEDA
-281 SYDGV
+281 IYDDV
-286 DEAVIAQIKES
+286 DAAVIAQIKES
-297 AGKLAESLKALT
+297 AGSLAESLKALT
-309 VSEADKLVDGLAAK
+309 ISEADKLVDGLAAK

-363 KKQAAPPKGSTKAIS
+363 KKQAAPPKGSTKAIG

-384 EDPLNGFEPIVK
+384 EDPLNGFQPIVK

-406 LVKAAQAGRL
+406 LVKAAQTGRL

>member
-1 MIPLGK
+1 
-7 VSVFAASSWGGF
+7 
-19 FLEQRMAKLYAE
+19 MAKLYAE

-84 SNAAGTAIEINVEN
+84 SNAAGTAIEINVED

-107 IVDPVAVTKVKT
+107 IVDPVAVAKVKT

-168 DKPKDEEEAD
+168 DKPKDEEEAAD
-178 KDDKPSDKSAEE
+178 KADKPSDKSTEE
-190 KGDKP
+190 EDENP

-200 EPEAEEK
+200 EPKAE
-207 DGKDDKKDD
+207 DKDDKD
-216 EEEDD
+216 DD
-221 KKDEAEKSASVNLS
+221 KKDEAEKSVSVNLS

-243 AVLAKAEKPKDEPV
+243 AVLAKADKPKDEPV
-257 AKSMWQVKSLADVLM
+257 AKSMYQVKSLADVLM
-272 SLEWLISDA
+272 SLKWLVEDA
-281 SYDGV
+281 VYGNID
-286 DEAVIAQIKES
+286 DAVTAQIKES
-297 AGKLAESLKALT
+297 AASLAESLKALT
-309 VSEADKLVDGLAAK
+309 VSETDKLVDGLAAK

-350 DALAKAQA
+350 DALAKARA

-384 EDPLNGFEPIVK
+384 EDPLNGFQPIVK

-406 LVKAAQAGRL
+406 LVKAAQTGRL

>member
-1 MIPLGK
+1 MYGYSCFGRGYAEILIPLGK
-7 VSVFAASSWGGF
+7 VSVFAAFFMGRL

-84 SNAAGTAIEINVEN
+84 SNAAGTAIEINVED

-168 DKPKDEEEAD
+168 DKPKADEEAD
-178 KDDKPSDKSAEE
+178 GKKDDKE
-190 KGDKP
+190 
-195 KDGDK
+195 
-200 EPEAEEK
+200 
-207 DGKDDKKDD
+207 D
-216 EEEDD
+216 ET
-221 KKDEAEKSASVNLS
+221 EKSASVNLS

-243 AVLAKAEKPKDEPV
+243 AVLAKAEKPKDESV
-257 AKSMWQVKSLADVLM
+257 AKSMWQVKSMADVLM
-272 SLEWLISDA
+272 SLKWLIEDA
-281 SYDGV
+281 AYDKV

-297 AGKLAESLKALT
+297 AGSLAESLKALT
-309 VSEADKLVDGLAAK
+309 VSEADKLVDGLTAK

-329 LAKAESVDEL
+329 FTKAESVDEL

-384 EDPLNGFEPIVK
+384 EDPLNGFQPIVK

-406 LVKAAQAGRL
+406 LIKAAQTGRL